1 MKVSI
6 WWIVIGVIILFVA
19 LKSCEGKPKVVTK
32 TVTKIETIHDTINT
46 VSIKEIPKKVYIE
59 RTKTIKGKDSI
70 IYKDK
75 PSEGTTTANQ
85 FETTLEAN
93 DATAKLLVT
102 TTGELLDLSGKITY
116 PEKETTTETI
126 ITRDASGLYLYGSM
140 PITSRISPEIGA
152 MFQMKNKL
160 IIGVGVQYNDFTRNL
175 DATATLAIKV
185 W

>member
-6 WWIVIGVIILFVA
+6 WWIIIGVIVLFVV
-19 LKSCEGKPKVVTK
+19 LKSCEGQPKTVTK

-59 RTKTIKGKDSI
+59 RIKTIKGKDSI

-85 FETTLEAN
+85 YETTLEAN
-93 DATAKLLVT
+93 EATANLT
-102 TTGELLDLSGKITY
+102 ITANELYDVQGIITF
-116 PEKETTTETI
+116 PKVENTVETI
-126 ITRDASGLYLYGSM
+126 ITRDASGLYIYGST
-140 PITSRISPEIGA
+140 PITSNISPEIGA
-152 MFQMKNKL
+152 MMQFKNKFIL
-160 IIGVGVQYNDFTRNL
+160 GAGVQYNDFTRKI
-175 DATATLAIKV
+175 DFTATVAFKV